1 MPQDRKRG
9 SPWVIAIVIGFTLM
23 IVANAVFI
31 YVAVS
36 GADPVAA
43 SYRTEPR

>member
-1 MPQDRKRG
+1 
-9 SPWVIAIVIGFTLM
+9 VVAIIVGFALM
-23 IVANAVFI
+23 IAANAVFI

>member
-1 MPQDRKRG
+1 MPQDRKRR